1 MKIPHNLVFLLQF
14 LPNDFEPHHGDH
26 YFPEPEVKIEEQ
38 NRGAVL
44 LTFESVINDKTMS
57 EDVKLK
63 VENIG
68 TEPEEPSHFCKVC
81 HLVFKSPKT
90 LLMHQRRKHK
100 KFRRFFQ
107 HVCDHCGM
115 SYDAKNSLIAHIR
128 RKHGPDAN
136 VDDMKERVCDICAL
150 VFKGLS
156 RLRMH
161 MRRKHGSYAES
172 FKHKCE
178 DCGLTYEKYASLIVH
193 RRRKHVDAPK
203 PKAQWYSCP
212 FCSKLFTRR
221 ETYSRHIQRKH
232 KVEEDDKPKNSET
245 DLVLKNAIKNEKS
258 GEVTCSYCPLMFSSI
273 MYLKLHMRRKHNV
286 MTDEFRLKCKL
297 CNLSYD
303 KVESLKRHVRRKH
316 EPGKYCEV
324 CCKNFPSMDSYL
336 NHSHAKVVK
345 ECNMCGLIFATQGG
359 LSKHLR
365 CTHKIP
371 TDKTVFCHICNAGF
385 YDKRQLKPHFM
396 RVHLQV
402 SYTCQ
407 FCSKLFK
414 AKESYRRHLMFK
426 HPDKYVEETKTH
438 KCEKC
443 PEVYVNEFEL
453 CRHINMAHNETTEV
467 VIKKEEQEFNR
478 NLFKCTK
485 CVNEYSTW
493 EELRVHFEQTHH
505 ANEETQCQACGELMP
520 RSELPKHMKM
530 HDNIEMTCKYC
541 EFKTMSRFSMT
552 QHTLR
557 HKNAATITCDFN
569 GCRYKTFYED
579 AMAKHKRR
587 HNDLGVKLQCAS
599 CPFQTMNKYILK
611 YHEEAHSTG
620 KKRYTCDQCD
630 YATIL
635 PANLVQHKYKH
646 STEKRFKCEVCPF
659 ATKYNTS
666 LRFHIRKK
674 HCDLPT
680 LR

>member
-1 MKIPHNLVFLLQF
+1 MD
-14 LPNDFEPHHGDH
+14 NDYEPLHSDDN
-26 YFPEPEVKIEEQ
+26 PMEPEIKLEEQ
-38 NRGAVL
+38 NKDAVL
-44 LTFESVINDKTMS
+44 LTFESVINDKILYGEKIEANTDNN
-57 EDVKLK
+57 E
-63 VENIG
+63 
-68 TEPEEPSHFCKVC
+68 TEVTHNHFCKVC
-81 HLVFKSPKT
+81 HLVFKNPRT
-90 LLMHQRRKHK
+90 LLMHQKRKHK
-100 KFRRFFQ
+100 RFRRHFQ
-107 HVCDHCGM
+107 HICDHCGM

-136 VDDMKERVCDICAL
+136 IDDMKERACDICAL
-150 VFKGLS
+150 VFKGLA

-161 MRRKHGSYAES
+161 MRRKHGAYEDS
-172 FKHKCE
+172 FTHACE

-193 RRRKHVDAPK
+193 RRRKHCGAPK
-203 PKAQWYSCP
+203 QKTQWYTCP
-212 FCSKLFTRR
+212 FCSKLFARR

-232 KVEEDDKPKNSET
+232 KVNEDDEIKNPELERVMKNS
-245 DLVLKNAIKNEKS
+245 VKNEKS

-286 MTDEFRLKCKL
+286 LIDDFRLKCKL

-316 EPGKYCEV
+316 EPGTYCEV
-324 CCKNFPSMDSYL
+324 CSKQFPSMEAYL
-336 NHSHAKVVK
+336 NHSHKKIIK
-345 ECNMCGLIFATQGG
+345 ECNLCGLIFATQGG

-365 CTHKIP
+365 CTHKVP
-371 TDKTVFCHICNAGF
+371 TDKTVFCSVCNAGF
-385 YDKRQLKPHFM
+385 HDKRQLKPHFM

-407 FCSKLFK
+407 FCSKMFK

-426 HPDKYVEETKTH
+426 HSDSYIEETKTH
-438 KCEKC
+438 QCEKC
-443 PEVYVNEFEL
+443 PELFIDEFEL
-453 CRHINMAHNETTEV
+453 CKHINTAHRTPDV
-467 VIKKEEQEFNR
+467 VIKKEDKDVIKD
-478 NLFKCTK
+478 LFRCTK
-485 CVNEYSTW
+485 CTIEYNTW
-493 EELRVHFEQTHH
+493 EELRVHFETTHH
-505 ANEETQCQACGELMP
+505 ANEETQCQKCGELMA
-520 RSELPKHMKM
+520 RSELPKHMKT
-530 HDNIEMTCKYC
+530 HEEVEMSCKYC
-541 EFKTMSRFSMT
+541 EFKTKSRVSMT
-552 QHTLR
+552 QHMLR
-557 HKNAATITCDFN
+557 HKNAATINCDFN

-587 HNDLGVKLQCAS
+587 HVDLGVKLQCAS

-620 KKRYTCDQCD
+620 KKRYACDQCD

-646 STEKRFKCEVCPF
+646 STVKRFKCEVCPF

-666 LRFHIRKK
+666 LRFHVRKK